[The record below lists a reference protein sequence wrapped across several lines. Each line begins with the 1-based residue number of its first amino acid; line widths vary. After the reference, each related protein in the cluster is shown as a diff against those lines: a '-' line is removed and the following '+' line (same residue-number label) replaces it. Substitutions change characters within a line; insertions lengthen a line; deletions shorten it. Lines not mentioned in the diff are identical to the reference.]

1 MLSFIWKWK
10 IIQRW
15 KSSALYIVCYWM
27 EVRRWSFVYSQAALL
42 TRNGNKSWI
51 PRSSCVEYEM
61 IWLSNNFCLLVCSLS
76 FFRNEF
82 DDARPHQ
89 VQHQREGHC
98 RETKGLMSGTTT
110 HCCLFH
116 VYFEISICEY
126 WLQILTFYWTSFF
139 SFSFVSSM
147 WSLCKWYFLGRVF
160 ISLRKK
166 LFCLVYL
173 ILITPNF
180 LKKTSR
186 KP

>member
-1 MLSFIWKWK
+1 
-10 IIQRW
+10 
-15 KSSALYIVCYWM
+15 
-27 EVRRWSFVYSQAALL
+27 
-42 TRNGNKSWI
+42 
-51 PRSSCVEYEM
+51 M
-61 IWLSNNFCLLVCSLS
+61 IWLSNNFCWLVCSLS

-126 WLQILTFYWTSFF
+126 WLQILTFYWTFFF

-166 LFCLVYL
+166 PFCLVYL

-180 LKKTSR
+180 LKKNIEETINITYQPNTCWANVKEKSGIKNASR
-186 KP
+186 SRFMKRLISDNNFLDCFFL

>member
-1 MLSFIWKWK
+1 
-10 IIQRW
+10 
-15 KSSALYIVCYWM
+15 
-27 EVRRWSFVYSQAALL
+27 
-42 TRNGNKSWI
+42 
-51 PRSSCVEYEM
+51 M
-61 IWLSNNFCLLVCSLS
+61 IRLSNSFCWLVCSLS

-166 LFCLVYL
+166 PFCLVYL
-173 ILITPNF
+173 ILITPTF
-180 LKKTSR
+180 LKKHRGNHKHHVPTQYILGHVKEKSGIKNASR
-186 KP
+186 SRFMKRLISDNNFLDCFFL